1 MDWQKE
7 LEARLADDARLE
19 RKKSRR
25 TTGLAFFFKGKEVAS
40 FPEPAS
46 VSIRMSAAAIYAL
59 GALAAQE
66 CVKEV
71 SKDGITVRLESEED
85 LAFAQKV
92 LERLFRE
99 KAGERR
105 PEGKNTRKGGWS
117 AKNKATKAFED
128 AKALK
133 ALRDLKAGSQ
143 E

>member
-19 RKKSRR
+19 RKKSRLGS
-25 TTGLAFFFKGKEVAS
+25 GLAFFYKGRELAY
-40 FPEPAS
+40 FAEPAS

-59 GALAAQE
+59 GALAAEE
-66 CVKEV
+66 CVLAV
-71 SKDGITVRLESEED
+71 AKDGIRVRLNSSED
-85 LAFAQKV
+85 LDFAQKI

-105 PEGKNTRKGGWS
+105 PEGKNTRRGGWS
-117 AKNKATKAFED
+117 SKNKATKAFED

-133 ALRDLKAGSQ
+133 ALKEFKVDP
-143 E
+143 ED